1 LAKALQQWARTQNQ
15 CTQEV
20 FMRRKIPLSGMLMFA
35 VTLLLVPF
43 TSTMRS
49 QSQSQQ
55 PNEQQQSAQ
64 RKVYLG
70 QIVKAKDGRFALL
83 VDKQAGTGFFLDDQ
97 EKAKRFEGQNVKVIG
112 TLDAANYTIR
122 VSDIQPA

>member
-1 LAKALQQWARTQNQ
+1 
-15 CTQEV
+15 
-20 FMRRKIPLSGMLMFA
+20 MRRRIPLSGMLMLA
-35 VTLLLVPF
+35 LTLLLVPF
-43 TSTMRS
+43 SSSMRS

-64 RKVYLG
+64 KKVYVG

-97 EKAKRFEGQNVKVIG
+97 DKAKRFEGQNVKVIG

-122 VSDIQPA
+122 VSEIQPA